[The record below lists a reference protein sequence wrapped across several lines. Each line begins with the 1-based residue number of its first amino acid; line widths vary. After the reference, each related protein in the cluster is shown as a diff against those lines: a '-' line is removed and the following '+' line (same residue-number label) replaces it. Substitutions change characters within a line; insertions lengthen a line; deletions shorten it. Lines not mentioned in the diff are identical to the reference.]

1 MTKYTQYNP
10 RNRTPARPW
19 KVHPIWRGIG
29 CVMMILIPLIAYAG
43 AVWIVQENLKEGW
56 MPVPAEFARA
66 IAIPMLGSTPY
77 LLAYLLVTVVLSLIG
92 FGVFTALYSLIYSLL
107 GPSQYGP
114 LDSPPLRRGKNWR
127 R

>member
-1 MTKYTQYNP
+1 MTKYTQYSP
-10 RNRTPARPW
+10 RGRTPARPW

-29 CVMMILIPLIAYAG
+29 CVMMILIPLIAFAG
-43 AVWIVQENLKEGW
+43 AVWIVQENLKQGW

-66 IAIPMLGSTPY
+66 ITIPMLGSYPY

-114 LDSPPLRRGKNWR
+114 LDSPPLRRGQSR
-127 R
+127 RR